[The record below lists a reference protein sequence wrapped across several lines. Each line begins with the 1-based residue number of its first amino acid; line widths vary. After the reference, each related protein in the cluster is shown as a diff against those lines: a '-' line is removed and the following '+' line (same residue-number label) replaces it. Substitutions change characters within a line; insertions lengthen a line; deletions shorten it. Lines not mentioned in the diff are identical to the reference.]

1 MECSDAIKYIK
12 ENNLKEGFNETN
24 VKGVKIFKN
33 DYPVP
38 RQLLEYNPGILIV
51 LNGSKHGYIKNN
63 HFDYS
68 RDYYIVL
75 PTHLQFECE
84 AIASKDDPVFGLF
97 IEIDISLLNELII
110 KMNLRPHVVTANS
123 FKVKPTK
130 IDNKLETAALRLLEV
145 LKDETDSAILGSSL
159 VKEILY
165 LVLKGENRDIL
176 YSLCANG
183 SDYDR
188 LAKALKIIHTRYKEH
203 LNVEDL
209 AKECSMSASGFYKIF
224 KSLTGETPLQYIKKI
239 RLKQA
244 KDLLEQQKLKA
255 CDVAIAIGYESVS
268 QFSREFKRYYG
279 ATPGMVRIN
288 NKIQ

>member
-1 MECSDAIKYIK
+1 MKCSEAIRYIE
-12 ENNLKEGFNETN
+12 ENKLKEGFNETYLN
-24 VKGVKIFKN
+24 GVKIFKN

-84 AIASKDDPVFGLF
+84 AIASKEDPVFGLF

-110 KMNLRPHVVTANS
+110 KMNLRQAVVTVDS
-123 FKVKPTK
+123 FKVKPIK
-130 IDNKLETAALRLLEV
+130 IDNKLETAALRLLDV
-145 LKDETDSAILGSSL
+145 LKDETDSTILGPSI

-165 LVLKGENRDIL
+165 LVLKGDNRDIL

-188 LAKALKIIHTRYKEH
+188 LAKALRIIHTRYKEH
-203 LNVEDL
+203 LSVEYL
-209 AKECSMSASGFYKIF
+209 ARECSMSSSGFYKIF
-224 KSLTGETPLQYIKKI
+224 KSLTGETPLQYLKKI

-244 KDLLEQQKLKA
+244 KDLLEKQRLKA
-255 CDVAIAIGYESVS
+255 CDVALEIGYESVS

-279 ATPGMVRIN
+279 STPGMVKSQSYI
-288 NKIQ
+288 